1 MTYRADVLALTPT
14 VYMPMD
20 DASGATCLDVSGNGY
35 NGTLHGTY
43 QRGIPCPVG
52 SRTFGT
58 FFDGVSG
65 YLQNGA
71 RFTTQ
76 SKLTLVCWLF
86 VTTYD
91 ATQRW
96 LYTIGDPNAVG
107 PSPFWRADQVGGT
120 QACGISKG
128 DGVNY
133 QERRFARAPDSAW
146 SMFAATFD
154 TNAAVANDEVK
165 VYMQGN
171 LTTVTVITNPA
182 IGGNWQ
188 NADGY
193 FMRQGI
199 NNALYLQGSLADV
212 AIWSG
217 TLLTLPQLS
226 ALNRSGGG
234 FGAGTATLSGQALG
248 QASLDAI
255 LADLDSLLHRTFPAP

>member
-1 MTYRADVLALTPT
+1 MTYRSDVLALTPT

-20 DASGATCLDVSGNGY
+20 DAAGATCLDISGNGF
-35 NGTLHGTY
+35 NGTLHGTFT
-43 QRGIPCPVG
+43 RSVPCPVG

-58 FFDGVSG
+58 FFDGSTG

-76 SKLTLVCWLF
+76 HILTVVCWLF

-91 ATQRW
+91 GTQRW

-107 PSPFWRADQVGGT
+107 PSPFWRADQAGGT
-120 QACGISKG
+120 QGIGISKG
-128 DGVNY
+128 DGVTY
-133 QERRFARAPDSAW
+133 QERRLARAPDSAW
-146 SMFAATFD
+146 SMFAAVFNTQ
-154 TNAAVANDEVK
+154 AAAANDEVK

-171 LTTVTVITNPA
+171 LTTVTVLSNPA
-182 IGGNWQ
+182 IGGTWQ

-199 NNALYLQGSLADV
+199 NNALYLQGVLADV

-217 TLLTLPQLS
+217 TELTLPQLNK
-226 ALNRSGGG
+226 LNQSGGG
-234 FGAGTATLSGQALG
+234 FGSGLATLNNQVTSQAT
-248 QASLDAI
+248 LDLIYA
-255 LADLDSLLHRTFPAP
+255 AVHKSF